1 MEESIITLQLRVKGS
16 LIGMVDLMASPYR
29 NLSDDEV
36 SLLEKFGMQ
45 FAATHKNFLKY
56 EELKQEVKDYKY

>member
-1 MEESIITLQLRVKGS
+1 MKGS

-36 SLLEKFGMQ
+36 SLLEKLGMQ